1 MEFDPSITR
10 CRSEVDLIH
19 VIQLEDQIKSFPAL
33 WLCLLL
39 RLMRIANDS
48 RLEVRHSRCSIY

>member
-1 MEFDPSITR
+1 MNFDSSITR
-10 CRSEVDLIH
+10 CRSEVDLIRAIQVEDH
-19 VIQLEDQIKSFPAL
+19 VKSAPAL

-48 RLEVRHSRCSIY
+48 RLEVRHSRFSIP

>member
-1 MEFDPSITR
+1 MDFDPCITR

-19 VIQLEDQIKSFPAL
+19 VIQVEEHIISVPAL

-48 RLEVRHSRCSIY
+48 RLEVRHSMCFMT

>member
-1 MEFDPSITR
+1 MEFDLCITS

-19 VIQLEDQIKSFPAL
+19 VIQVEDHVKSNPAL

-48 RLEVRHSRCSIY
+48 RLEVRHSR

>member
-1 MEFDPSITR
+1 MDFGPSITR

-19 VIQLEDQIKSFPAL
+19 VIKLEDQVKSFPAL

-48 RLEVRHSRCSIY
+48 RLEVRHSKFFIF